1 MGTGG
6 GVVYLA
12 KMVVGDCWKAL
23 RWKQKGM
30 NRIAAKRSQ
39 GFKKGAPSAGGIA
52 EYRAYHPN
60 IPCDGEDVICDG
72 RGVL

>member
-1 MGTGG
+1 M
-6 GVVYLA
+6 A

-39 GFKKGAPSAGGIA
+39 GFKKGAPSAGGDSRIQSISPK
-52 EYRAYHPN
+52 YPLRWGG
-60 IPCDGEDVICDG
+60 CD
-72 RGVL
+72 L